1 MKHSYK
7 ITGMH
12 CEACVGKVQ
21 KAIVQIPDVEN
32 VVVTLNPQQAV
43 VTMRKHIETKK
54 LNEAIKSAGKY
65 SLEEMHESHSVIHT
79 EIHSDSN
86 KPLNPFAAVEE
97 EKSKLTTFTP
107 LIVIFIYLMGF
118 VILSAVNKG
127 EFKLMHEMNNFM
139 GGFFII
145 FSFFKFLNLS
155 GFADAYSTYDVIA
168 KKWRGYGFIYPFIE
182 LGLGVSYLFH
192 TFPQTTNIITLLVMS
207 ISSIG
212 VIQSVLKKNKI
223 QCACLG
229 TVFNLPMTTITI
241 IEDLLMVI
249 MAVVMLIFLN

>member
-1 MKHSYK
+1 MKHGYK

-12 CEACVGKVQ
+12 CEACVGKIQ
-21 KAIVQIPDVEN
+21 KAISAIPGVESAE
-32 VVVTLNPQQAV
+32 VTLNPPQAKV
-43 VTMRKHIETKK
+43 VMSHHIQTEI
-54 LNEAIKSAGKY
+54 LNSAVKGTGKY
-65 SLEEMHESHSVIHT
+65 SLEEEHAQQVENNTSAS
-79 EIHSDSN
+79 
-86 KPLNPFAAVEE
+86 LNPFAVEE
-97 EKSKLTTFTP
+97 EKSSLKTFTP
-107 LIVIFIYLMGF
+107 LIIIFIYLMGF
-118 VILSAVNKG
+118 VIFSEVNRG
-127 EFKLMHEMNNFM
+127 EFSIMHSMNNFM

-182 LGLGVSYLFH
+182 LGLGISFLQHF
-192 TFPQTTNIITLLVMS
+192 FPKTTNIITLLVMS
-207 ISSIG
+207 VSSIG

-241 IEDLLMVI
+241 VEDLLMVI
-249 MAVVMLIFLN
+249 MSVAMLLIL

>member
-1 MKHSYK
+1 MKHTYK

-12 CEACVGKVQ
+12 CVACIEKVQ
-21 KAIVQIPDVEN
+21 KALEAVPFVES
-32 VVVTLNPQQAV
+32 VEVTLNPQQAV
-43 VTMRKHIETKK
+43 ITMKQHIETEK
-54 LNEAIKSAGKY
+54 LNRAVKSAGKY
-65 SLEEMHESHSVIHT
+65 TLEESN
-79 EIHSDSN
+79 EIHSASAE
-86 KPLNPFAAVEE
+86 PLNPFAAAEE

-107 LIVIFIYLMGF
+107 LIIITIYLLGF
-118 VILSAVNKG
+118 VILSEVNHG
-127 EFKLMHEMNNFM
+127 EFRLMHAMNNFM

-168 KKWRGYGFIYPFIE
+168 KRWRGYGFIYPFIE
-182 LGLGVSYLFH
+182 LGLGISFLFH
-192 TFPQTTNIITLLVMS
+192 AFPKTTNIITLLVMS

-223 QCACLG
+223 KCACLG

-241 IEDLLMVI
+241 IEDLLMVVMSLI
-249 MAVVMLIFLN
+249 MLIYI

>member
-1 MKHSYK
+1 MKHTYK
-7 ITGMH
+7 VKGMT
-12 CEACVGKVQ
+12 CGACIEKVQ
-21 KAIVQIPDVEN
+21 NALAALPDVEN
-32 VVVTLNPQQAV
+32 VEVTLNPQQAI
-43 VTMRKHIETKK
+43 VTMKRHIETEV
-54 LNEAIKSAGKY
+54 LNSTVKSAGKY
-65 SLEEMHESHSVIHT
+65 SLEDIHESHSNT
-79 EIHSDSN
+79 PEA
-86 KPLNPFAAVEE
+86 LNPFSLAEE
-97 EKSKLTTFTP
+97 EKNKLTTFTP
-107 LIVIFIYLMGF
+107 LIIIFIYLMGF
-118 VILSAVNKG
+118 VALSEINRG
-127 EFKLMHEMNNFM
+127 EFNLMHAMNNFM

-182 LGLGVSYLFH
+182 LGLGISFLFH
-192 TFPQTTNIITLLVMS
+192 AFPKTTNIITLLVMS

-241 IEDLLMVI
+241 IEDLLMVL

>member
-1 MKHSYK
+1 MKHTYK

-12 CEACVGKVQ
+12 CNACIEKVQ
-21 KAIVQIPDVEN
+21 KALEAVPFVESAE
-32 VVVTLNPQQAV
+32 VTLNPQQAV
-43 VTMRKHIETKK
+43 IKMKQHIETEK
-54 LNEAIKSAGKY
+54 LNQAVKSAGKY
-65 SLEEMHESHSVIHT
+65 LLEESNESYSLSA
-79 EIHSDSN
+79 E
-86 KPLNPFAAVEE
+86 PLNPFASAEE

-107 LIVIFIYLMGF
+107 LIIITIYLLGF
-118 VILSAVNKG
+118 VILSEVNYG
-127 EFKLMHEMNNFM
+127 EFRLMHAMNNFM

-182 LGLGVSYLFH
+182 LGLGVSFLFH
-192 TFPQTTNIITLLVMS
+192 AFPKTTNIITLLVMS

-223 QCACLG
+223 KCACLG

-241 IEDLLMVI
+241 IEDLLMVAMSI
-249 MAVVMLIFLN
+249 IMLIYI

>member
-1 MKHSYK
+1 MKHTYK

-12 CEACVGKVQ
+12 CGACVEKVR
-21 KAIVQIPDVEN
+21 KELSSLPDVEN
-32 VVVTLNPQQAV
+32 VEVTLNPPQAIV
-43 VTMRKHIETKK
+43 IMSRHVNTDK
-54 LNEAIKSAGKY
+54 LNIAVQKAGKY
-65 SLEEMHESHSVIHT
+65 ILNEESESIQT
-79 EIHSDSN
+79 
-86 KPLNPFAAVEE
+86 PLNPFADKE
-97 EKSKLTTFTP
+97 EKSNLKTFTP

-118 VILSAVNKG
+118 VILSEINRR
-127 EFKLMHEMNNFM
+127 EFSLMHSMNNFM
-139 GGFFII
+139 GGFFLI
-145 FSFFKFLNLS
+145 FSFFKFLNIS

-182 LGLGVSYLFH
+182 LGLGISFLYH
-192 TFPQTTNIITLLVMS
+192 AFPKTTNVITLLVMS

-241 IEDLLMVI
+241 IEDLLMVL
-249 MAVVMLIFLN
+249 MSAVMLIYF